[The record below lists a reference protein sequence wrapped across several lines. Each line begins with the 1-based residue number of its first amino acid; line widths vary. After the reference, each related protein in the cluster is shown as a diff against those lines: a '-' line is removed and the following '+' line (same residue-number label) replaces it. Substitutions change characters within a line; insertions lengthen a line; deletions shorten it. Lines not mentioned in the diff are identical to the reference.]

1 MNKERIDVRVE
12 PELLEE
18 LDAISE
24 RQGLGSRSAA
34 IREAIASYVIDNKE
48 GWNSTGIKVNIPN
61 RIAERLQRQIM
72 NGDAMDIDNAITLAL
87 DFWLRDIESYYLGRR
102 RRVEKAIQENLKS
115 DDAMKELEERA
126 KDLGRP

>member
-12 PELLEE
+12 PELLDE

-34 IREAIASYVIDNKE
+34 IREAIASYVIENKD

-72 NGDAMDIDNAITLAL
+72 NGDAMDIDNAISLAL